1 MAAVA
6 CRGLLAMDAH
16 VRGDFKR
23 LTGLWK
29 VRLRR
34 VLRLPL
40 YACILDPDQS
50 THHQTTHPQALVQ
63 LAMAHKDS
71 LSPSSFDAA
80 AALTR
85 LLEYAEQGAAGMER
99 AAGQSQQQQQQQQQQ
114 QGARAFEQVG
124 RCELNCVIGATKS
137 ALAPISQHQ
146 SNPPPKPIRPA
157 SSWPSSS
164 SASPYSARTLAPAP
178 SSPPGALPFFII
190 IRHAAPRPPPRPP
203 PGAARPG
210 PLPLGNPAPAP
221 AAAAPARRRAQDAGG
236 RGRQGE
242 SPTKSTLDHVSIIIH
257 SILSPPP
264 PLSKLTD

>member
-1 MAAVA
+1 MMAAVA

-178 SSPPGALPFFII
+178 SSPP
-190 IRHAAPRPPPRPP
+190 RRPPLLHHHPSRRASPASSSASGGCSTRPTPSGQPSTSTSSSSTSP
-203 PGAARPG
+203 PACSRCGRPW
-210 PLPLGNPAPAP
+210 
-221 AAAAPARRRAQDAGG
+221 PAR
-236 RGRQGE
+236 
-242 SPTKSTLDHVSIIIH
+242 
-257 SILSPPP
+257 
-264 PLSKLTD
+264 